1 MNLGILQLHQIN
13 GFFNRVLLPAE
24 KSPLK
29 AGKLVEL
36 SCQFI
41 DFDRKETCDI
51 YQNLTMS
58 MKKNQSHFHLGN
70 YYVDVHCSK
79 RAWFRAS

>member
-13 GFFNRVLLPAE
+13 GFFSRVLLPAE

-51 YQNLTMS
+51 
-58 MKKNQSHFHLGN
+58 
-70 YYVDVHCSK
+70 
-79 RAWFRAS
+79 